1 MPRQRTHEL
10 TRARVDAYRHNPGIF
25 ARLRSFALNL
35 LRSSGVTNIA
45 EALYDYDKTL
55 SFDRILSCVG
65 AI

>member
-10 TRARVDAYRHNPGIF
+10 TGARVDAYRHNPGIF
-25 ARLRSFALNL
+25 ARLRSFALDL

-45 EALYDYDKTL
+45 EALYDKTL